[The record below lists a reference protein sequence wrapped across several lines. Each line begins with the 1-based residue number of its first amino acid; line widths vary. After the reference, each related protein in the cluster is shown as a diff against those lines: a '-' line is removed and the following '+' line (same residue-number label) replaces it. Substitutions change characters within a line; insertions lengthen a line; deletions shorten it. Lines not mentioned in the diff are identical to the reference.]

1 MATKRSQ
8 FYDYYWYSY
17 HDWGMGEQFVKNG
30 VKYGYITEEEADS
43 IIAGNYI
50 SEKNKGNR

>member
-1 MATKRSQ
+1 MATSKRSEM
-8 FYDYYWYSY
+8 YDYYWCGYKY
-17 HDWGMGEQFVKNG
+17 WGMGEQFVKNG

-50 SEKNKGNR
+50 NE